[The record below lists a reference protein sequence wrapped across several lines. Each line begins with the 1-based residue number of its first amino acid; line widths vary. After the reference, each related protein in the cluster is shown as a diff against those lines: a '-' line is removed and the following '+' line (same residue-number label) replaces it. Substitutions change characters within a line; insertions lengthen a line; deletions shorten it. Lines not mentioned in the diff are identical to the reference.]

1 MSVNLF
7 EQNVSIQNLS
17 INQSTQ
23 IVTNSISA
31 ANTEDYYRFNFSGRS
46 SLNLAVNGLYS
57 NANLQVLNSDGQE
70 LAGSYNRR
78 NRDESVNIT
87 LEAGNYYIK
96 VFRFK
101 NATTTYNLQYST
113 NLILGIALPTPS
125 ITNLIPEVPLPT
137 PSSTNLIPEVPLPT
151 QSSSSWLDT
160 VFQDAQMRA
169 DIKSFSI
176 DGTIDRSEVIRIL
189 RTSEDNG
196 VVDTTEFKDLQ
207 NLVSN
212 ASRLG
217 IPEYV
222 QVLTN
227 KVVNGDVAN
236 QRYQNNPL
244 GNLTADS
251 NSTLMDNLVNKWFLG
266 RDYPTSAY
274 TYQQASGVLF
284 QNGVNYQDIKQGV
297 INDCFFLV
305 GLAATAIQSPTTIE
319 NMFIDNGDNTYTVK
333 FFRNQVADY
342 VTVDKYL
349 PTDLAGKFVY
359 ASKGSSYNNPANEL
373 WVALAEKA
381 YAQLNE
387 SGWIYQDNTNSYSG
401 IGKGGYISDAFSHIT
416 GQTVSMSNVLSLE
429 SLTNAIS
436 MGKSI
441 GFGSK
446 SSGVAPDIVASHAYA
461 LVNYDA
467 STQTFTLFNPWGI
480 ESSSKPSILQLNWN
494 QILANFSY
502 WDGAFFNT

>member
-7 EQNVSIQNLS
+7 EQNVGIQNLS

-23 IVTNSISA
+23 IVTGSILA
-31 ANTEDYYRFNFSGRS
+31 TNTEDYYQFNFSGRS
-46 SLNLAVNGLYS
+46 SLNLRVKGLYS

-96 VFRFK
+96 VFRYK
-101 NATTTYNLQYST
+101 NAITAYNLEYS
-113 NLILGIALPTPS
+113 
-125 ITNLIPEVPLPT
+125 TNLIPEVPPPT
-137 PSSTNLIPEVPLPT
+137 QSSTNLIPEVPPPT
-151 QSSSSWLDT
+151 QSSPSWLDT
-160 VFQDAQMRA
+160 IFQDAQLRA
-169 DIKSFSI
+169 DIKLFSI
-176 DGTIDRSEVIRIL
+176 DGVIDRNEVIRIL
-189 RTSEDNG
+189 RASEDDG
-196 VVDTTEFKDLQ
+196 VVNTTEFTDLQ

-222 QVLTN
+222 RVLTN

-244 GNLTADS
+244 GNLTAGS
-251 NSTLMDNLVNKWFLG
+251 SSTHMSNLVNKWFLG

-274 TYQQASGVLF
+274 TYQQASGLLF
-284 QNGVNYQDIKQGV
+284 QNGVNYQDIKQGL

-319 NMFIDNGDNTYTVK
+319 NMFIDNDDNTYTVK

-387 SGWIYQDNTNSYSG
+387 SGWIYQDSTNSYSG

-436 MGKSI
+436 IGKSI

-446 SSGVAPDIVASHAYA
+446 SSGVAPDIVPSHAYA

-467 STQTFTLFNPWGI
+467 SAQIFTLFNPWGI

-502 WDGAFFNT
+502 WDGAFFST

>member
-23 IVTNSISA
+23 IVTGSISA
-31 ANTEDYYRFNFSGRS
+31 TNTEDYYRFNFTGRS

-57 NANLQVLNSDGQE
+57 NANLQVLNSNGQE

-78 NRDESVNIT
+78 SQDESVNIT
-87 LEAGNYYIK
+87 LEAGNYYIR

-101 NATTTYNLQYST
+101 NATTTYNLEY
-113 NLILGIALPTPS
+113 
-125 ITNLIPEVPLPT
+125 
-137 PSSTNLIPEVPLPT
+137 STNLIPEVPPPT
-151 QSSSSWLDT
+151 QSSASWLDT
-160 VFQDAQMRA
+160 VFQDAQLRA

-176 DGTIDRSEVIRIL
+176 DGAIDRNEVIKIL
-189 RTSEDNG
+189 RASEDNG

-222 QVLTN
+222 RVLTN

-244 GNLTADS
+244 GNLTAGS
-251 NSTLMDNLVNKWFLG
+251 SSTRMDNLVNKWFLG
-266 RDYPTSAY
+266 RDYPTSTY

-333 FFRNQVADY
+333 FFHNQVADY

-359 ASKGSSYNNPANEL
+359 ASKGSTYNNPANEL

-387 SGWIYQDNTNSYSG
+387 SGWIYQDNTNSYLG
-401 IGKGGYISDAFSHIT
+401 IGKSGYISDAFSHIT
-416 GQTVSMSNVLSLE
+416 GQKVSMSNVLSLDT
-429 SLTNAIS
+429 LTNAIS
-436 MGKSI
+436 TGKSI

-467 STQTFTLFNPWGI
+467 STQTFTLFNPWGR
-480 ESSSKPSILQLNWN
+480 ESSSKPTILQLNWN
-494 QILANFSY
+494 QINANFSY
-502 WDGAFFNT
+502 WDGAFKNT

>member
-23 IVTNSISA
+23 IVAGSISA

-46 SLNLAVNGLYS
+46 SLNLAVKGLYS

-70 LAGSYNRR
+70 LTGSYNRR

-96 VFRFK
+96 IFRFK
-101 NATTTYNLQYST
+101 NATTIYNLEY
-113 NLILGIALPTPS
+113 
-125 ITNLIPEVPLPT
+125 
-137 PSSTNLIPEVPLPT
+137 STNLIPEVPPPT
-151 QSSSSWLDT
+151 QSSPSWLDT
-160 VFQDAQMRA
+160 IFQDAQLRA

-176 DGTIDRSEVIRIL
+176 DGVIDRSEVIRIL
-189 RTSEDNG
+189 RASEDNG
-196 VVDTTEFKDLQ
+196 VVDSTEFRDLQ

-236 QRYQNNPL
+236 QRYQNNSL
-244 GNLTADS
+244 GNLTAGS
-251 NSTLMDNLVNKWFLG
+251 SSTQISNLVNKWFFG

-274 TYQQASGVLF
+274 TYQQVSGVLF
-284 QNGVNYQDIKQGV
+284 QNGVNYQDIKQGL

-342 VTVDKYL
+342 ITVDKYL

-359 ASKGSSYNNPANEL
+359 ASKGSSYNNPTNEL

-387 SGWIYQDNTNSYSG
+387 SGWIYQDSTNSYSG

-436 MGKSI
+436 IGKSI

-446 SSGVAPDIVASHAYA
+446 SSGVAPDIVPLHAYA

-467 STQTFTLFNPWGI
+467 SAQTFTLFNPWGL

-502 WDGAFFNT
+502 WDGAFFST

>member
-23 IVTNSISA
+23 IVAGSISA

-78 NRDESVNIT
+78 KRDESVNIT

-113 NLILGIALPTPS
+113 NLI
-125 ITNLIPEVPLPT
+125 PEVPP
-137 PSSTNLIPEVPLPT
+137 PT
-151 QSSSSWLDT
+151 QSSPSWLDT
-160 VFQDAQMRA
+160 IFQDAQLRA

-176 DGTIDRSEVIRIL
+176 DGVIDRSEVIRIL
-189 RTSEDNG
+189 RASEDNG
-196 VVDTTEFKDLQ
+196 VVDSTEFRDLQ

-244 GNLTADS
+244 GNLTAGS
-251 NSTLMDNLVNKWFLG
+251 SSTLIDNLVNKWFLG

-274 TYQQASGVLF
+274 TYQQAGGVLF
-284 QNGVNYQDIKQGV
+284 QNGVNYQDIKQGL

-387 SGWIYQDNTNSYSG
+387 SGWIYQDSTNSYSG

-429 SLTNAIS
+429 SLTDAIS
-436 MGKSI
+436 IGKSI

-446 SSGVAPDIVASHAYA
+446 SSGVAPDIVPLHAYA

-480 ESSSKPSILQLNWN
+480 ELSSKPSILQLNWN
-494 QILANFSY
+494 QLLANFSY
-502 WDGAFFNT
+502 WDGAFLST

>member
-23 IVTNSISA
+23 IVAGSISA

-46 SLNLAVNGLYS
+46 SLNLAVKGLYS

-70 LAGSYNRR
+70 LTGSYNRR

-96 VFRFK
+96 IFRFK
-101 NATTTYNLQYST
+101 NATTIYNLEY
-113 NLILGIALPTPS
+113 
-125 ITNLIPEVPLPT
+125 
-137 PSSTNLIPEVPLPT
+137 STNLIPEVPPPT
-151 QSSSSWLDT
+151 QSSPSWLDT
-160 VFQDAQMRA
+160 IFQDAQLRA

-176 DGTIDRSEVIRIL
+176 DGVIDRSEVIRIL
-189 RTSEDNG
+189 RASEDNG
-196 VVDTTEFKDLQ
+196 VVDSTEFRDLQ

-244 GNLTADS
+244 GNLTAGS
-251 NSTLMDNLVNKWFLG
+251 SSTQISNLVNKWFFG

-274 TYQQASGVLF
+274 TYQQVSGVLF
-284 QNGVNYQDIKQGV
+284 QNGVNYQDIKQGL

-342 VTVDKYL
+342 ITVDKYL

-359 ASKGSSYNNPANEL
+359 ASKGSSYNNPTNEL

-387 SGWIYQDNTNSYSG
+387 SGWIYQDSTNSYSG

-436 MGKSI
+436 IGKSI

-446 SSGVAPDIVASHAYA
+446 SSGVAPDIVPLHAYA

-467 STQTFTLFNPWGI
+467 SAQTFTLFNPWGL

-502 WDGAFFNT
+502 WDGAFFST

>member
-7 EQNVSIQNLS
+7 EQNLSIQNLS

-23 IVTNSISA
+23 IVTGSISS

-78 NRDESVNIT
+78 KRDESVNIT
-87 LEAGNYYIK
+87 LEAGNYYIR

-113 NLILGIALPTPS
+113 NLI
-125 ITNLIPEVPLPT
+125 PEVPPPT
-137 PSSTNLIPEVPLPT
+137 QSSTNLIPEVPPPT
-151 QSSSSWLDT
+151 QSSASWLDT
-160 VFQDAQMRA
+160 VFQDAQLRA

-176 DGTIDRSEVIRIL
+176 DGAIDRSEVIRIL
-189 RTSEDNG
+189 RASEDNG
-196 VVDTTEFKDLQ
+196 VVDTTEFRDLQ

-222 QVLTN
+222 RVLTN

-244 GNLTADS
+244 GNLTAGS
-251 NSTLMDNLVNKWFLG
+251 SSTLMDNLINKLFLG

-446 SSGVAPDIVASHAYA
+446 SSGVAPDIVPKHAYA
-461 LVNYDA
+461 LVNYDGP
-467 STQTFTLFNPWGI
+467 TQTFTLFNPWGR

-502 WDGAFFNT
+502 WDGAFFST

>member
-23 IVTNSISA
+23 IVAGSISA

-46 SLNLAVNGLYS
+46 SLNLAVKGLYS

-70 LAGSYNRR
+70 LTGSYNRR

-101 NATTTYNLQYST
+101 NATTIYNLEYST
-113 NLILGIALPTPS
+113 NLISEVLP
-125 ITNLIPEVPLPT
+125 
-137 PSSTNLIPEVPLPT
+137 PT
-151 QSSSSWLDT
+151 QSSPSWLDT
-160 VFQDAQMRA
+160 IFQDAQLRA

-176 DGTIDRSEVIRIL
+176 DGVIDRSEVIRIL
-189 RTSEDNG
+189 RASEDNG
-196 VVDTTEFKDLQ
+196 VVDSTEFRDLQ

-244 GNLTADS
+244 GNLTAGS
-251 NSTLMDNLVNKWFLG
+251 SSTQISNLVNKWFFG

-274 TYQQASGVLF
+274 TYQQVSGVLF
-284 QNGVNYQDIKQGV
+284 QNGVNYQDIKQGL

-342 VTVDKYL
+342 ITVDKYL

-359 ASKGSSYNNPANEL
+359 ASKGSSYNNPTNEL

-387 SGWIYQDNTNSYSG
+387 SGWIYQDSTNSYSG

-436 MGKSI
+436 IGKSI

-446 SSGVAPDIVASHAYA
+446 SSGVAPDIVPLHAYA

-467 STQTFTLFNPWGI
+467 SAQTFTLFNPWGL

-502 WDGAFFNT
+502 WDGAFFST

>member
-7 EQNVSIQNLS
+7 EQNLSIQNLS

-23 IVTNSISA
+23 IVTGSISA

-87 LEAGNYYIK
+87 LEAGDYYIK

-113 NLILGIALPTPS
+113 NLIPG
-125 ITNLIPEVPLPT
+125 VP
-137 PSSTNLIPEVPLPT
+137 PT
-151 QSSSSWLDT
+151 QSSASWLDT
-160 VFQDAQMRA
+160 VFQDAQLRA

-176 DGTIDRSEVIRIL
+176 DGAIDRSEVIRIL
-189 RTSEDNG
+189 RASEDNG

-244 GNLTADS
+244 GNLTAGS
-251 NSTLMDNLVNKWFLG
+251 SSTLMDNLVNKWFLG

-274 TYQQASGVLF
+274 TYRQASGVLF
-284 QNGVNYQDIKQGV
+284 QNGVNYQDIKQGL

-349 PTDLAGKFVY
+349 PTDSAGKFVY
-359 ASKGSSYNNPANEL
+359 ANRGSSYNNPANEL

-387 SGWIYQDNTNSYSG
+387 SGWIYQDSTNSYSG

-416 GQTVSMSNVLSLE
+416 GQKVSMSNVLSLE

-436 MGKSI
+436 IGKSI

-502 WDGAFFNT
+502 WDGAFLST

>member
-23 IVTNSISA
+23 IVAGSISA

-46 SLNLAVNGLYS
+46 SLNLAVKGLYS

-70 LAGSYNRR
+70 LTGSYNRR

-96 VFRFK
+96 IFRFK
-101 NATTTYNLQYST
+101 NATTIYNLEY
-113 NLILGIALPTPS
+113 
-125 ITNLIPEVPLPT
+125 
-137 PSSTNLIPEVPLPT
+137 STNLIPEVPPPT
-151 QSSSSWLDT
+151 QSSPSWLDT
-160 VFQDAQMRA
+160 IFQDAQLRA

-176 DGTIDRSEVIRIL
+176 DGVIDRSEVIRIL
-189 RTSEDNG
+189 RASEDNG
-196 VVDTTEFKDLQ
+196 VVDSTEFRDLQ

-244 GNLTADS
+244 GNLTAGS
-251 NSTLMDNLVNKWFLG
+251 SSTQISNLVNKWFFG

-284 QNGVNYQDIKQGV
+284 QNGVNYQDIKQGL

-342 VTVDKYL
+342 ITVDKYL

-359 ASKGSSYNNPANEL
+359 ASKGSSYNNPTNEL
-373 WVALAEKA
+373 WVVLAEKA

-387 SGWIYQDNTNSYSG
+387 SGWIYQDSTNSYSG

-436 MGKSI
+436 IGKSI

-446 SSGVAPDIVASHAYA
+446 SSGVAPDIVPLHAYA

-467 STQTFTLFNPWGI
+467 SAQTFTLFNPWGL

-502 WDGAFFNT
+502 WDGAFFST